1 MILSL
6 SSLNSPTFRSLLVL
20 VASLVLSACAK
31 DPSQEVPQAKLTNVA
46 SQEAKTQ
53 PSSSDSTSTSKAD
66 SASNTETTSSPKSS
80 AALPLGGEIVFI
92 GSKVTGSHTNR
103 FKTWSGSVTLGQN
116 QSLDGAQ
123 FNFEVDTASVEA
135 DYLDPKPWSG
145 KLRKHFL
152 SADFFDVQ
160 NHPKATFVSSSLKK
174 LKDQKYSVKGILTIR
189 GQSKEITFPATITQ
203 NGGFEASTEF
213 SINRKEYNIMY
224 NGKADDLIREGVV
237 LKITLKAKS

>member
-1 MILSL
+1 MVSSSSYHRSIFLFNSSSIILTVGL
-6 SSLNSPTFRSLLVL
+6 FLL
-20 VASLVLSACAK
+20 LSACAK
-31 DPSQEVPQAKLTNVA
+31 DPSQNVPQAKLTDV
-46 SQEAKTQ
+46 STQ
-53 PSSSDSTSTSKAD
+53 TGKPSTSSQSSIQKTNTHQSPATSQKE
-66 SASNTETTSSPKSS
+66 NSSQKVGQS
-80 AALPLGGEIVFI
+80 LPLEGEIVFI

-103 FKTWSGSVTLGQN
+103 FKTWKGSVIMGQN

-123 FNFEVDTASVEA
+123 FEFEVETASVEA

-160 NHPKATFVSSSLKK
+160 NHPKATFVSSALKQI
-174 LKDQKYSVKGILTIR
+174 KDQKYSVVGILTIR

-213 SINRKEYNIMY
+213 SINRKEYNIY
-224 NGKADDLIREGVV
+224 I
-237 LKITLKAKS
+237 